1 VRSPSRP
8 ARGCQRNVGVFF
20 VEVRRSAITITIT
33 SPSASLESLMSTLC
47 KEKTD
52 TADHTSSTM
61 RIYLFLLSTIAL
73 YLSQHHVAGFVLNAG
88 RSSGIISCWD
98 GHQSPTHSI
107 ASALFMVVE
116 NEANEASNAL
126 PVLSDKEELVYDLLK
141 DLSNAK
147 FPFRVVVVGNGAIL
161 ESTNLLGPTFKV
173 SQSPATGANLVTFA
187 SEDQSF
193 EFHLM
198 IAQVSKVAMIE
209 KPSPVKEGKTMRIMR
224 FLNAEEKSIC
234 SLILADE
241 SADATGWFQRTVS
254 KYGPEMII
262 H

>member
-1 VRSPSRP
+1 MFSSLKFDDPPSP
-8 ARGCQRNVGVFF
+8 
-20 VEVRRSAITITIT
+20 
-33 SPSASLESLMSTLC
+33 SPSASEIESVLSTLC

-52 TADHTSSTM
+52 TVDHTSSTM
-61 RIYLFLLSTIAL
+61 RIHLLLLSTIAL
-73 YLSQHHVAGFVLNAG
+73 YLSQHHVAGFVVAAG
-88 RSSGIISCWD
+88 RSSDIIFPNMIKD
-98 GHQSPTHSI
+98 GHNSPTHSN

-116 NEANEASNAL
+116 SKRDEASNAL
-126 PVLSDKEELVYDLLK
+126 SVLSDKEELVYDLLK

-147 FPFRVVVVGNGAIL
+147 LPFRIVVVGNGAIL

-209 KPSPVKEGKTMRIMR
+209 KPSPVKKGKTMRIMR

-234 SLILADE
+234 SLILADK
-241 SADATGWFQRTVS
+241 SADATGWFQQTVS

-262 H
+262 Q